1 MNIDYDAIAG
11 QLMPVIKSTGITLNF
26 TRETKGQSDPA
37 TGTRAESTY
46 QNFSANGVVLE
57 YSAKDSGLSHIEGTV
72 IRKDDK
78 KILLEANGYIPDIDD
93 EVKIKGVSFNVV
105 GVKPLSP
112 AGIDVIYTL
121 QVRR

>member
-1 MNIDYDAIAG
+1 MSINYSAIAKQAASAIQSAG
-11 QLMPVIKSTGITLNF
+11 QALEF
-26 TRETKGQSDPA
+26 TRETKGLSDPA

-93 EVKIKGVSFNVV
+93 EVNIKGVSFTVV

-112 AGIDVIYTL
+112 AGVDVIDTV

>member
-1 MNIDYDAIAG
+1 MTVNYTKIAKQAASAIKSAG
-11 QLMPVIKSTGITLNF
+11 QALTF
-26 TRETKGQSDPA
+26 TRETKGETDHA
-37 TGTRAESTY
+37 TGTMSESTY

-78 KILLEANGYIPDIDD
+78 KILLEANGYIPDVGDS
-93 EVKIKGVSFNVV
+93 VLIKSIKFDIV

-112 AGIDVIYTL
+112 SGVDVIYTL

>member
-1 MNIDYDAIAG
+1 MSVDYEKVTKQAAVAIQSAG
-11 QLMPVIKSTGITLNF
+11 RTLNF
-26 TRETKGQSDPA
+26 TREIEGAADHS

-46 QNFSANGVVLE
+46 KYFSANGLVLE
-57 YSAKDSGLSHIEGTV
+57 YSAKDAGLSHIEGTV

-78 KILLEANGYIPDIDD
+78 KILLEANGYTPDIGDTVLIQSI
-93 EVKIKGVSFNVV
+93 EFEVV

-112 AGIDVIYTL
+112 AGVDVVYNV